1 MFSVLKLR
9 ADDQWSTKT
18 IGETNDLLDRL
29 AQAVDGQ
36 ERELIFRNHIFKE
49 YSAIEQ
55 KWLMRVIIADMKLG
69 VKLEGLLK
77 YLAEEAL
84 DYYNSCCDLR
94 KTCYAL
100 TTPNQMRSKSIRL
113 GVGQPFTPMLAK
125 GHQGIGAGGQLEK
138 CEASMK
144 KKKFVMDM

>member
-1 MFSVLKLR
+1 MPVLNKR

-29 AQAVDGQ
+29 SQAGDLR
-36 ERELIFRNHIFKE
+36 ERELIFRNHIFKD
-49 YSAIEQ
+49 YSAMEQ
-55 KWLMRVIIADMKLG
+55 KWLMRVIISDMKLG
-69 VKLEGLLK
+69 VKCEGLLK
-77 YLAEEAL
+77 YLSGEAL

-100 TTPNQMRSKSIRL
+100 TTPDKMRTNSIRL
-113 GVGQPFTPMLAK
+113 SVGQTFAPMLAK
-125 GHQGIGAGGQLEK
+125 GYQGSGAGGQLDK
-138 CEASMK
+138 CEAAMK